1 VDRSVK
7 YAHKEEFTGSMLNHN
22 PRDSPASVH
31 VLNDTQLCGEPPKMR
46 HVKRALAVVV
56 QAAAFCVLVL
66 TYALLLVFLCTTAMV
81 SNEMRS
87 IPPCAASLQLPP
99 HPGCNREQ
107 ALCSKRYDETAH
119 ATMHNAFATTQDGI
133 LFAQHRGCMRSA
145 LVHGVRSFMLDV
157 HMTSSGNVAL
167 CHYSCALGAVSLS
180 ATLDMFM
187 LFVLQ
192 NPREIITIIWEM
204 VPDTTG
210 PEAARRLHT
219 QWRAAMLKA
228 GMPKHMFAR
237 QPTTRAWPTL
247 QQMIQ
252 NGTRIV
258 SFSSLRANHSAEED
272 WDIQGTY
279 FLAQTPFSSATALEL
294 EQNCFVQTKFRPPWY
309 LPWRP
314 LLVMN
319 QFTVLGALG
328 INADQTSRLGHFF
341 GIRALYKINGVDL
354 LWHRVFPCAQCLA
367 QMPNFVVV
375 DFWDS
380 SGVVQVVHRLNN
392 LSREN
397 MQRIG
402 SGNSTACSVQIS
414 T

>member
-1 VDRSVK
+1 
-7 YAHKEEFTGSMLNHN
+7 MLNHN
-22 PRDSPASVH
+22 QRHYAVECQFFDERH
-31 VLNDTQLCGEPPKMR
+31 VPSNTQLCEHTQQSR
-46 HVKRALAVVV
+46 YAQCSFYCILVVVV
-56 QAAAFCVLVL
+56 QSAALCTVKLVVIAM
-66 TYALLLVFLCTTAMV
+66 YALLVVLLGYMAMI

-87 IPPCAASLQLPP
+87 IPDCVASLQLPP

-133 LFAQHRGCMRSA
+133 FFAQHRGCMRSA

-167 CHYSCALGAVSLS
+167 CHYSCTLGTVSLS
-180 ATLDMFM
+180 ATLDMLV

-210 PEAARRLHT
+210 PEAALTLHT
-219 QWRAAMLKA
+219 QWMAAMLKS
-228 GMPKHMFAR
+228 GMPNHMFAR
-237 QPTTRAWPTL
+237 QQNTGAWPTL
-247 QQMIQ
+247 QQMIRD
-252 NGTRIV
+252 GTRIV
-258 SFSSLRANHSAEED
+258 SFSSLRTYSWTGGD
-272 WDIQGTY
+272 WNMQGRF
-279 FLAQTPFSSATALEL
+279 FLAQTPFSSANALKL
-294 EQNCFVQTKFRPPWY
+294 EQNCFVQTKFRPAWSMPWA
-309 LPWRP
+309 P

-319 QFTVLGALG
+319 QFTVLAALG
-328 INADQTSRLGHFF
+328 INADQTSKLGHFF
-341 GIRALYKINGVDL
+341 GIRALYKINGADL

-397 MQRIG
+397 MQRIE